1 MPSTYLRRA
10 VAAGAVLAAVGA
22 LSAATVSTASA
33 AGDDSRALV
42 CQRGYVCLTEYGNP
56 VVIMLP
62 EGEARTFT
70 PAKTILEVSNSTTV
84 SYCIDANP
92 NTGVAPGKI
101 LTARQT
107 VDRIYPVPAGAA
119 CPL

>member
-1 MPSTYLRRA
+1 MPSTFMRRV
-10 VAAGAVLAAVGA
+10 VAAGAVLTAVGA
-22 LSAATVSTASA
+22 LSAATAPTAGA
-33 AGDDSRALV
+33 DSRVLV

-70 PAKTILEVSNSTTV
+70 PAKTIVEVSNSTTV

-101 LTARQT
+101 LTFTQT